1 MKEAM
6 IYEIKES
13 QNKQSKSNQ
22 LNKMIMVINK
32 EKIIYI
38 CMMRIGI
45 TSLTIKTIYD
55 NNYNNGDK

>member
-32 EKIIYI
+32 EKNYIYMYDEDRDNII
-38 CMMRIGI
+38 
-45 TSLTIKTIYD
+45 D
-55 NNYNNGDK
+55 NKDNI